1 MTSPTMH
8 EWPRSPYRQ
17 TVRRA
22 RWIGMTALMAFGGG
36 FLVWSMTSQLSGA
49 VVAPGRI
56 VVDSSVRKV
65 QHGIGGPVA
74 SVHVREGDEVRAGD
88 LLIRLDDTIVR
99 ANSAI
104 LARQID
110 ELEVRSGRLMA
121 ERDGKA
127 AISFAGTL
135 TDRLEQPALAALIA
149 DESALF
155 SARRVARDG
164 QKEQLRQRI
173 VQLRNESEGYRGQK
187 EAKARETALIG
198 QELSGV
204 RSLVDSNLVTFTR
217 LAALERQAAALD
229 GTQSQ
234 LTAQMAQ
241 VSARIAETN
250 LQIAQID
257 ESLRNEVMR
266 ELSEVQNRLAELRER
281 HVAVLDQL
289 QRVELRAPADG
300 IVQQLMVHAPGNLIS
315 PSEPA
320 LSIVPTREAM
330 FVEAR
335 IQPGD
340 LDQVHLGQA
349 TRIRL
354 HTGTPRTT
362 PELTGH
368 VIRVAADATS
378 TAPSAPAGY
387 TIRIRL
393 ADGQL
398 ERLAGLRLVSGM
410 TAEAFIQTHAHTP
423 LAYLLQPLSDQVA
436 RAFRER

>member
-1 MTSPTMH
+1 
-8 EWPRSPYRQ
+8 
-17 TVRRA
+17 
-22 RWIGMTALMAFGGG
+22 MTALMAFGGG
-36 FLVWSMTSQLSGA
+36 FIVWSMTSQLSGA

-74 SVHVREGDEVRAGD
+74 SVHVREGDEVKAGD
-88 LLIRLDDTIVR
+88 LLIKLDDTVIR

-127 AISFAGTL
+127 AISFPRTV
-135 TDRLEQPALAALIA
+135 TDRLDQPAIAALAA
-149 DESALF
+149 DEAALF
-155 SARRVARDG
+155 AARHAAREG
-164 QKEQLRQRI
+164 QRQQLQQRI

-187 EAKARETALIG
+187 EAKARETALIE
-198 QELSGV
+198 QELTGV
-204 RSLVDSNLVTFTR
+204 RALLHGNLVTFTR
-217 LAALERQAAALD
+217 VAALERQAAALD

-234 LTAQMAQ
+234 LTAQIAQ
-241 VSARIAETN
+241 VAARIAETE

-266 ELSEVQNRLAELRER
+266 ELSEIQNRLAEL
-281 HVAVLDQL
+281 LDQL

-300 IVQQLMVHAPGNLIS
+300 IVQHLMVHAPGNLVS
-315 PSEPA
+315 PSEPP
-320 LSIVPTREAM
+320 LSIVPTHEAL

-335 IQPGD
+335 IQPAD
-340 LDQVHLGQA
+340 YDQVRIGQTA
-349 TRIRL
+349 RIKL

-362 PELTGH
+362 PELAGQI
-368 VIRVAADATS
+368 VRMAVDATS
-378 TAPSAPAGY
+378 VAPSAPSGY

-393 ADGQL
+393 AEGQL
-398 ERLAGLRLVSGM
+398 ERLAGLRLASGM
-410 TAEAFIQTHAHTP
+410 TAEAFIKTHAHTP

-436 RAFRER
+436 RAFKER